1 MLPCPKND
9 SKINAYIVSHLKIF
23 SRSYSPP
30 ALIITGETRIDQMPI
45 KYNLT
50 KYDMLST
57 RIKKTAAAKKATPQL
72 TREDQGVMLK
82 AVIIASFASGHSW
95 QTYRALT
102 AKGSLN
108 FNNPEIRKEFDD
120 ALASK
125 WRLINPF
132 DIVEVSTTNISDA
145 AFSQWL
151 FFNVPKSYHD
161 DYKRAWKALQ
171 MDFDEDCD
179 SVERKSY

>member
-1 MLPCPKND
+1 M
-9 SKINAYIVSHLKIF
+9 
-23 SRSYSPP
+23 
-30 ALIITGETRIDQMPI
+30 IITGETRIDLMPI

-57 RIKKTAAAKKATPQL
+57 KIKKAAAAKKATPQPIS
-72 TREDQGVMLK
+72 EDQDVMLK

-102 AKGSLN
+102 AKGPMNL
-108 FNNPEIRKEFDD
+108 NNPEIKKEFHD
-120 ALASK
+120 AVTNK

-151 FFNVPKSYHD
+151 FFNVDRSYHD
-161 DYKRAWKALQ
+161 EYKRAWKELQ
-171 MDFDEDCD
+171 ADFDEDCD
-179 SVERKSY
+179 SVERKQY

>member
-1 MLPCPKND
+1 
-9 SKINAYIVSHLKIF
+9 
-23 SRSYSPP
+23 
-30 ALIITGETRIDQMPI
+30 MPI

-57 RIKKTAAAKKATPQL
+57 KIKKAAAAKKVAPQL
-72 TREDQGVMLK
+72 TREDQNTMLK

-102 AKGSLN
+102 SKGPVSLN
-108 FNNPEIRKEFDD
+108 NSEIRKEF
-120 ALASK
+120 AEAVTSK

-132 DIVEVSTTNISDA
+132 DIVEVSTTNISDS

-151 FFNVPKSYHD
+151 FFNVDKSYHD
-161 DYKRAWKALQ
+161 EYKKAWKELQ
-171 MDFDEDCD
+171 SDFDEDCD
-179 SVERKSY
+179 SVERKQY